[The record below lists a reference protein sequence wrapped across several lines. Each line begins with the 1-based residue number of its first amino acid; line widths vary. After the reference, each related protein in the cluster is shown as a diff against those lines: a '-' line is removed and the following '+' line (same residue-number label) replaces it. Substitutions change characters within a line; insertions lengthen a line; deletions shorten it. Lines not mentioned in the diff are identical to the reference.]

1 MIVKDLSPAE
11 CLDLVAA
18 SRTAR
23 LACSLDGQPYVVP
36 VTVAFEANG
45 LYSFSMPGQK
55 IDWMRANPKVCAL
68 FEQHGQKREWRS
80 VVAYGTFEELP
91 DKIGFKRERDRA
103 WEMLQ
108 QQVNWWEPGGLK
120 PVPGPMVSAST
131 HLFYRIDID
140 RMTGRQAVDN
150 ERG

>member
-1 MIVKDLSPAE
+1 MIVKDLSRAE
-11 CLDLVAA
+11 CLELVAA
-18 SRTAR
+18 SHTAR

-36 VTVAFEANG
+36 ITVAFDDSF

-55 IDWMRANPKVCAL
+55 VDWMRANPKVCVL
-68 FEQHGQKREWRS
+68 IEDHRQRSEWRS
-80 VVAYGTFEELP
+80 VVVYGTFEELP

-108 QQVNWWEPGGLK
+108 QHANWWEPGGLK

-131 HLFYRIDID
+131 HLFYRIAID
-140 RMTGRQAVDN
+140 RMTGRQAVDDQ
-150 ERG
+150 RG